1 MTTSSTCITR
11 FAPSPTG
18 FLHLGHAYSALLC
31 QQAAEKQ
38 HGRFLL
44 RIEDI
49 DFTRC
54 RKEYEDAIYEDLAWL
69 GLRWEDPVRRQSE
82 HLAEYQNALELL
94 RSRGLL
100 YPCFCTRK
108 DIQRELG
115 NANPTPA
122 TPDEALYPGICRNL
136 SADESQ
142 ARIAKGETFSLRL
155 NLERA
160 LHSIGDQDLSWHD
173 QKLGQQQ
180 NRAHL
185 LGDVI
190 LARKDIHTSYH
201 LSVVLDDALQQINLI
216 TRGED
221 LFTATHIHRLL
232 QALLDLPTPNYHHH
246 ALIKD
251 EQGTR
256 MAKRKKS
263 LSLRDLRHAGHSPQ
277 YIIDRFAIDD

>member
-1 MTTSSTCITR
+1 M
-11 FAPSPTG
+11 
-18 FLHLGHAYSALLC
+18 LC

-38 HGRFLL
+38 AGRFLL

-54 RKEYEDAIYEDLAWL
+54 RQEYEDAIYEDLSWL
-69 GLRWEDPVRRQSE
+69 GLRWEYPARRQSE
-82 HLAEYQNALELL
+82 HLEKYQSALDLL
-94 RSRGLL
+94 RSRDLI

-108 DIQRELG
+108 DIQRELE
-115 NANPTPA
+115 NSKSTQQ
-122 TPDEALYPGICRNL
+122 TSDETLYPGICRNL
-136 SADESQ
+136 SEDERQS
-142 ARIAKGETFSLRL
+142 RIAKGATFSLRL
-155 NLERA
+155 NLQRSMC
-160 LHSIGDQDLSWHD
+160 SIGNSDISWHD
-173 QKLGQQQ
+173 QKQGRQQ
-180 NRAHL
+180 NRADL

-190 LARKDIHTSYH
+190 LARKDILTSYH
-201 LSVVLDDALQQINLI
+201 LSVVIDDALQQINLI

-232 QALLDLPTPNYHHH
+232 QTLLGLPTPCYHHH

-263 LSLRDLRHAGHSPQ
+263 LSLRDLRQAGHNPLS
-277 YIIDRFAIDD
+277 IIESFDLRG